1 MLQRVLAFG
10 LLGALPVFV
19 CGCPCCLLMAGQ
31 VRGADVAVFARALWN
46 QAYLTLGEITLTA
59 IVDRVLYDAAER
71 FPPFESLK
79 VEATGIDCRELRD
92 KPEVWDDRDLA
103 EGIRFV
109 LIEFLIVIG
118 NLTAEIL
125 TPALH
130 AELSKVKLD
139 DPARGNR
146 RGEGKS

>member
-1 MLQRVLAFG
+1 MAEARDHTNHVNTWMHEAARG
-10 LLGALPVFV
+10 LSSDQ
-19 CGCPCCLLMAGQ
+19 LLELFEQG
-31 VRGADVAVFARALWN
+31 ARALWN

-59 IVDRVLYDAAER
+59 ILDRVLYDAAER
-71 FPPFESLK
+71 FPPFELLK

-92 KPEVWDDRDLA
+92 QREVLDDRDLA